1 MRPGTLPERGGL
13 VDWGSTSG
21 SLHAVGSPVSDRRYP
36 LLAWA
41 VLWFTVAVI
50 LGGSVVR
57 ATGSGAGCGESWP
70 QCEGSIFPL
79 SGTTET
85 AIEFT
90 HRAMSLVAG
99 LALVAFLVWTL
110 RITRRGA
117 PVRGALAWTAAFF
130 VGEVAIGAMLVVFGW
145 VEDDSS
151 LGRLI
156 VVPVHLVNTLFLL
169 GAMTR
174 TAHFAGGGVVPR
186 LGGDRQRDMM
196 VLGGIG
202 VLLVVAATGA
212 LNALADTLFPADT
225 FLEGLREEFGP
236 TAPFL
241 VRLRV
246 VHPLIAI
253 AGAFTL
259 LLLVRHPAFD
269 PDRRAARPIAAVIAI
284 VAAQIVIGIVNVA
297 MATPTEIQVVHLF
310 AANALWVAFAL
321 ASIRVLAPSDTGVPE
336 STEVLG

>member
-1 MRPGTLPERGGL
+1 M
-13 VDWGSTSG
+13 
-21 SLHAVGSPVSDRRYP
+21 
-36 LLAWA
+36 LAWA

-70 QCEGSIFPL
+70 RCEGSIFPL

-90 HRAMSLVAG
+90 HRAMTLVAG

-110 RITRRGA
+110 RITRKGH
-117 PVRGALAWTAAFF
+117 PVRAALGWTGAFF
-130 VGEVAIGAMLVVFGW
+130 VGEVVIGAMLVLFGW

-156 VVPVHLVNTLFLL
+156 VVPLHLVNTLFLL

-174 TAHFAGGGVVPR
+174 TAHFASGGARHR
-186 LGGDRQRDMM
+186 LGGDRQRDAV
-196 VLGGIG
+196 VLAGIG
-202 VLLVVAATGA
+202 VLLLVAATGA

-246 VHPLIAI
+246 LHPVIAVV
-253 AGAFTL
+253 GGLTL
-259 LLLVRHPAFD
+259 LVLVRHPAFD
-269 PDRRAARPIAAVIAI
+269 PDRRAVREVAI
-284 VAAQIVIGIVNVA
+284 VVAVVVVQMVIGLVNVA
-297 MATPTEIQVVHLF
+297 MATPTEIQVIHLL
-310 AANALWVAFAL
+310 AANVLWVAFVL
-321 ASIRVLAPSDTGVPE
+321 ASIRVLAAPADAGVPE
-336 STEVLG
+336 SSKVLE